1 MSWAQIVEHSILW
14 IGLVSVITTYVVKR
28 KWYPLMYLISIALY
42 IFTAVFII
50 DKFDVS
56 KNWILLILVFSTV
69 VMIWLG
75 YYLSRK

>member
-14 IGLVSVITTYVVKR
+14 IGLVSVIITYVVKR

-56 KNWILLILVFSTV
+56 KNWILLILAFSTV